1 MVEAPDVR
9 SPGLERPRLPI
20 RAIAL
25 PDQRWLDAASLG
37 LTVALS
43 LVLNAWRLDEAG
55 NGNTYYAAAVRSMAG
70 SWHNFFFAS
79 FDPGGFISVDKPP
92 VFLWFGALSVRIF
105 GYSSWAILL
114 PSAVAGAASVGL
126 LWLITRRYFGP
137 LAATIAALALA
148 LSPISVAVDR
158 LNLPEPFM
166 ILALIGAA
174 GATLRSVE
182 SKRWWWAWIA
192 GAGVLVGVAFN
203 IKMLAA
209 WIPGPALA
217 LAVVAALPALS
228 RREYLLTGA
237 RLAIL
242 AASTFAVSASWMLVV
257 DAIPADSRPYVG
269 GSTDNSVR
277 NLALEYNGVGRV
289 DGNETTRPGG
299 GAPPANAGRTF
310 PNTGPFNPN
319 GNRGAQPPVNAPPT
333 GPANGRGG
341 IIAGTP
347 GLWRMFDDA
356 NGPQIS
362 WLLPFALLIAPVAF
376 WRWRRQAVARAGIVL
391 AAGWVLLFGLVFS
404 YAQGIYHSYYTS
416 ALMPGIGLLT
426 GAGTVAT
433 IDLSKRDGRWMLAFV
448 PAAWATAMVQLHQA
462 DRVADFYNTVP
473 PVAVG
478 IVAVAGLTAA
488 VVALT
493 RQTRFVAPALV
504 VAVAALLL
512 TPAVWSS
519 YEARNPSLNTT
530 LPQAGPREGAAGRS
544 FGSQA
549 FDGAVPG
556 LAIYLDTHGDEGA
569 RWDLVTSSAQ
579 QASTLIAD
587 YNLSVMAL
595 GGFSGNDP
603 TITVDQFADYVA
615 AGDVRYVLAQGGG
628 PGGLIPGVFGGAGQF
643 PGNTLRP
650 GTGSIPN
657 RGPQGNGAPNGG
669 GPGFGNVP
677 GGPQLP
683 SQGQRAPQGAQV
695 GAGPAQKGANVIM
708 SAVRSVCTPVT
719 GTGVPAQ
726 YSGSLY
732 DCAGAG
738 DRLHAYN

>member
-1 MVEAPDVR
+1 MVEAQDVR
-9 SPGLERPRLPI
+9 APGLERPRFRLG
-20 RAIAL
+20 ALAL
-25 PDQRWLDAASLG
+25 PGERWLDGASLAVSVG
-37 LTVALS
+37 VA
-43 LVLNAWRLDEAG
+43 LVLNAWRLGEAG

-70 SWHNFFFAS
+70 SWHNFFYAA

-92 VFLWFGALSVRIF
+92 VFLWFGALAVRIF
-105 GYSSWAILL
+105 GYSSWSLIL
-114 PSAVAGAASVGL
+114 PSAIAGAASVGL
-126 LWLITRRYFGP
+126 VWLITRRYFGT

-148 LSPISVAVDR
+148 LSPISVAVNR

-166 ILALIGAA
+166 ILALTGAA

-192 GAGVLVGVAFN
+192 VAGALVGLAFN

-217 LAVVAALPALS
+217 LAVVVAIPAFT
-228 RREYLLTGA
+228 RREYLLTAA
-237 RLAIL
+237 RLVIL
-242 AASTFAVSASWMLVV
+242 AAATFAVSASWMLVV
-257 DAIPADSRPYVG
+257 DAVPADSRPYVG
-269 GSTDNSVR
+269 GSTDNSVQ

-289 DGNETTRPGG
+289 DGNESTRPAG
-299 GAPPANAGRTF
+299 GAPVNNGRNFPGAN
-310 PNTGPFNPN
+310 GPGTQNA
-319 GNRGAQPPVNAPPT
+319 NRGAQPQTQAPPT

-362 WLLPFALLIAPVAF
+362 WLLPFALLIAPVAL
-376 WRWRRQAVARAGIVL
+376 WRWRKVPAARAGIVL

-416 ALMPGIGLLT
+416 ALMPGIGLLA

-462 DRVADFYNTVP
+462 DGVQDFYNAVP
-473 PVAVG
+473 QVAVAL
-478 IVAVAGLTAA
+478 VAVAGLAAA
-488 VVALT
+488 VFALT
-493 RQTRFVAPALV
+493 RQARFVAPALAM
-504 VAVAALLL
+504 AVGALLI
-512 TPAVWSS
+512 TPAVWSA

-549 FDGAVPG
+549 FDGGVPA
-556 LAIYLDTHGDEGA
+556 LALYIDMHGDADA
-569 RWDLVTSSAQ
+569 RWDLATTSAQ

-587 YNLSVMAL
+587 YDLSVMAL

-603 TITVDQFADYVA
+603 TISVDQFAGYVA
-615 AGDVRYVLAQGGG
+615 AGEVRYVLTNGGG
-628 PGGLIPGVFGGAGQF
+628 AGGVAGGGQF
-643 PGNTLRP
+643 PGTTVRP
-650 GTGSIPN
+650 GQNANPGFP
-657 RGPQGNGAPNGG
+657 GNGSPNGANPGNRTFPGGGQAAPN
-669 GPGFGNVP
+669 
-677 GGPQLP
+677 
-683 SQGQRAPQGAQV
+683 QGQQPTAPNQASSSQ
-695 GAGPAQKGANVIM
+695 QKGANVIM
-708 SAVRSVCTPVT
+708 SAVRSVCAPVT
-719 GTGVPAQ
+719 GTDVPAQ
-726 YSGSLY
+726 YSGNLY
-732 DCAGAG
+732 DCSGAAEA
-738 DRLHAYN
+738 LHAYN